1 MFKRCLNTSI
11 PIYGKDAIKRSLLN
25 NKVDTIFG
33 YSGGAIL
40 PAFDALYNTDIKY
53 YMNRHEQGCGHSAE

>member
-1 MFKRCLNTSI
+1 MLKKFNK
-11 PIYGKDAIKRSLLN
+11 PIIVQGKDAILKGLIN

-40 PAFDALYNTDIKY
+40 PAFDSLYKSNITV
-53 YMNRHEQGCGHSAE
+53 

>member
-1 MFKRCLNTSI
+1 MLKKFNK
-11 PIYGKDAIKRSLLN
+11 PIIVQGKDAILKGLIN

-40 PAFDALYNTDIKY
+40 PAFDSLYKSNIKY
-53 YMNRHEQGCGHSAE
+53 YMNLHEQG